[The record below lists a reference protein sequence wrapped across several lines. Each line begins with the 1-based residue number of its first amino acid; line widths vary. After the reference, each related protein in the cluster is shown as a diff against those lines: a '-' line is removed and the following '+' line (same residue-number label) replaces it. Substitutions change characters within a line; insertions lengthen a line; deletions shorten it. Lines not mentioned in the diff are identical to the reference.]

1 LSSFEG
7 VDIMDSLA
15 SSISLG
21 IANNKIMRIVPILDE
36 AVNEE

>member
-1 LSSFEG
+1 
-7 VDIMDSLA
+7 MDSLA

-36 AVNEE
+36 LVNEE